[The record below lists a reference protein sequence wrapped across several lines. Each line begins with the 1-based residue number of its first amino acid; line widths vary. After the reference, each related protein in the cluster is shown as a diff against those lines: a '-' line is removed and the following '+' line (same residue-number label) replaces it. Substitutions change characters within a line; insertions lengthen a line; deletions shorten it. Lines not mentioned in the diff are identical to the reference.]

1 MARGAAFQFTAGHP
15 VRSKWSWQ
23 HGGRGGEW
31 QCNGARSMSLRVR
44 GSRSFDRNNATAT
57 EAKGRTR
64 ERRDE
69 PLTRIDDLRFHSY

>member
-1 MARGAAFQFTAGHP
+1 MVMAA
-15 VRSKWSWQ
+15 W
-23 HGGRGGEW
+23 RGGEW

-57 EAKGRTR
+57 EANGRRR

-69 PLTRIDDLRFHSY
+69 PLTRIDDLGSHSY